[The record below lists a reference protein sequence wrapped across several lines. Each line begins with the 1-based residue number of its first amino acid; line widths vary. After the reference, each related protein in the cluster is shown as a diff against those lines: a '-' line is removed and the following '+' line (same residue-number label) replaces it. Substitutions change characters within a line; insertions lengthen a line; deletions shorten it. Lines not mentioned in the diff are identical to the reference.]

1 MNDLLKIAQQAPV
14 KKQATQA
21 QDLMAIAASAL
32 PKTAAGGTD
41 LMALAAAAPSKKPQR
56 RSYGV
61 GAYYGKPDWTKRA
74 LAVPKGAAIYVLSL
88 PQIVGSLAQEF
99 GERMGEK
106 PDFWEWALTTPLTQ
120 SRLIAKYTLQST
132 AKKTG
137 VDKIVTQKAK
147 KIIEWNQRLLRKTKL
162 TPTGRDPIEN
172 FLFNLGS
179 GGASLA
185 TAIALSYLTGNP
197 TAAAVAFGTLQKA
210 QLYQQARK
218 AGVAPKRASQLST
231 LGGLAEGALEYLGLD
246 ILFGRRFGNRIINAA
261 LKGGTEGLQE
271 WSQQFAQNIITKIGW
286 DKSLNLLQGTWQA
299 GGIGIILGVPAATLV
314 NWIQEAPE
322 VAQRLHEAGIDP
334 FSQQGERLIKTVV
347 EAQGKKVATEVEK
360 ISKEIQKEPEG
371 VAPTKRE
378 TLTNWQKAKEEAQKA
393 VNEIGEQWLPES
405 SESQRIEQMRQAI
418 SKVAKKYNVPEA
430 ILRKQILFEPVIKK
444 EITKRGVT
452 PEETLQEL
460 REKGI
465 APEQLVLKEQ
475 LKTAKKV
482 EPEIGKNMEEEAA
495 VNRVIEQSKQAG
507 VPLDK
512 LYGGPTSTED
522 ILITGRKVHQGISKI
537 FDKYGRLD
545 DKRRRIFT
553 RFENKVVFSGVDAMQ
568 IYKNS
573 PWVKLSR
580 EQRRKLHFHREYPT
594 KEEFAP
600 KTDAEKEAVA
610 FEEDM
615 NKFILKTDKEKGVEY
630 EKFPDALLARL
641 DSEIKREQKYIE
653 KLTQKK
659 TVEKHQKEL
668 NKLLALRDEVI
679 DEIKTE
685 RFGDPQLDRL
695 KAKIKKEQEY
705 IKQLKQPTAIAQH
718 RTKLNELKL
727 KYNALKGQLQQRTEE
742 TLERLES
749 DIKRE
754 QRRVKELTET
764 ELAPKTKK
772 AIEKHQQKLEK
783 LIATRNTVKDMGY
796 IHRTYVLTEDALDK
810 VVKLFQRR
818 TLKEK
823 LSKRPTGFVGRKFA
837 TPEEAIE
844 WANKHGLELS
854 TDPLINS
861 SRRLMLSMKKWAISD
876 FLKSV
881 RNDPGL
887 VHPAH
892 TQDNP
897 APKDWVEIQGF
908 NWQKILG
915 KEFTNPRFEPNFADA
930 INEYILGS
938 SRAGPTLRAWR
949 KLLFVTKTLVFY
961 NPLRLGLNDIEQ
973 SLLAGV
979 YSPTRKGALKRPWRL
994 LPFGNAIEHIPKA
1007 VSILVHKGDFYREMR
1022 DLGLFSNPTFEQQNI
1037 VKTMQ
1042 EFAKGL
1048 DATEPNL
1055 AKIWR
1060 KYMKPVSVDLF
1071 KNIRKTAWTFDEFQ
1085 RVLGVT
1091 TLMERGL
1098 SLEDA
1103 VDRVKL
1109 FLADYSR
1116 IPNRTARG
1124 MADFFLVPR
1133 YRISMLRLW
1142 GNLLRH
1148 PVKERESLAIYLL
1161 TKLFLKSL
1169 GYITG
1174 GSWVYTQFYRVA
1186 HRKEGGKED
1195 VITLPGPVFELEKWM
1210 GRPLLRTLIINLNVP
1225 ISALIALYEN
1235 RDWRGKEIYDKNAS
1249 DPVKRSQMFAF
1260 LLRTLAAPWGAYK
1273 YTVGEQKYEQ
1283 PPEAKVMYHLGL
1295 YKYTRKKPL
1304 DRQTLAIIKMSKAR
1318 SDCAAKLLYEPLTEK
1333 GRDEVLDNYWRNIEY
1348 WQKFAGRKEGWFIKG
1363 IELWAGDLPTGRIPI
1378 LSLK

>member
-1 MNDLLKIAQQAPV
+1 MNELLKIAQQAPV

-21 QDLMAIAASAL
+21 QDLMAIAASAP
-32 PKTAAGGTD
+32 PKTAAGEMG

-74 LAVPKGAAIYVLSL
+74 LAVPKGAAYTILSL
-88 PQIVGSLAQEF
+88 PQVAGSLAQEF

-106 PDFWEWALTTPLTQ
+106 PDFWKWALTDPLTQ
-120 SRLIAKYTLQST
+120 SQLIAKYTLRST

-137 VDKIVTQKAK
+137 ADRVVVQKAK
-147 KIIEWNQRLLRKTKL
+147 KIIKGNQQFLKETKL
-162 TPTGRDPIEN
+162 TPTGRDPVEN

-179 GGASLA
+179 GVASLA
-185 TAIALSYLTGNP
+185 AAIGLTYLTRNP
-197 TAAAVAFGTLQKA
+197 RAAAVAFGALQKA
-210 QLYQQARK
+210 QLYQQARE
-218 AGVAPKRASQLST
+218 AGVAPKKASQLST

-246 ILFGRRFGNRIINAA
+246 ILFGRRFGNRIVNAA

-371 VAPTKRE
+371 VIPIEE
-378 TLTNWQKAKEEAQKA
+378 TTAAM
-393 VNEIGEQWLPES
+393 VGEIASNFPRVEGWAED
-405 SESQRIEQMRQAI
+405 QA
-418 SKVAKKYNVPEA
+418 KVAW
-430 ILRKQILFEPVIKK
+430 RKHLKMRAKGLKISFK
-444 EITKRGVT
+444 EY
-452 PEETLQEL
+452 EELKQS
-460 REKGI
+460 
-465 APEQLVLKEQ
+465 VLKEQ

-573 PWVKLSR
+573 PWIKLSR

-600 KTDAEKEAVA
+600 KTDAEKEAAA

-659 TVEKHQKEL
+659 
-668 NKLLALRDEVI
+668 
-679 DEIKTE
+679 
-685 RFGDPQLDRL
+685 
-695 KAKIKKEQEY
+695 
-705 IKQLKQPTAIAQH
+705 
-718 RTKLNELKL
+718 
-727 KYNALKGQLQQRTEE
+727 
-742 TLERLES
+742 
-749 DIKRE
+749 
-754 QRRVKELTET
+754 
-764 ELAPKTKK
+764 
-772 AIEKHQQKLEK
+772 AIEKHRQKLEK

-823 LSKRPTGFVGRKFA
+823 LSKRPTGFVGRKFV

-854 TDPLINS
+854 TDPLVNS

-915 KEFTNPRFEPNFADA
+915 KEFTNPRFEPSFADA
-930 INEYILGS
+930 INEYISGS
-938 SRAGPTLRAWR
+938 SRAGPVLRAWR

-994 LPFGNAIEHIPKA
+994 LPFGNAVEHIPKA
-1007 VSILVHKGDFYREMR
+1007 VNILVNKGDFYREMR

-1142 GNLLRH
+1142 GHLLRH

-1174 GSWVYTQFYRVA
+1174 GAWVYTQFYRVA

-1273 YTVGEQKYEQ
+1273 YTIGEQKYEQ

-1295 YKYTRKKPL
+1295 YKYTRKEPL
-1304 DRQTLAIIKMSKAR
+1304 DRQTLAMIKMLKAR
-1318 SDCAAKLLYEPLTEK
+1318 SDCAAKLLYEPLTKK

-1348 WQKFAGRKEGWFIKG
+1348 WQEFSGRKESWFIKG